1 MMVKLQLFS
10 VPNKPS
16 QLIFRVKFGL
26 MLVKI
31 FIFQLG
37 VNFCKKKKLRE
48 LYCLKKTQKRK
59 AKGPGI
65 VERYMVV

>member
-1 MMVKLQLFS
+1 
-10 VPNKPS
+10 
-16 QLIFRVKFGL
+16 